1 MSTLLRYP
9 TAIEEGITKIECL
22 LTSDYNVVK
31 AAIQPLI
38 SRRSLA
44 LLLLQK
50 DPLVWEKV
58 QKTEPKFEAIEMVV
72 QSVQSQFSDP
82 LVLVIAKTRHQAAR
96 KIEELSLVKIKK
108 KSTESE
114 EFFHKLTVNPITG
127 FPLLFL
133 IIYVGIYQFVGGFGS
148 EVLVNHLNGVFTEQ
162 INPLINLIT
171 AQLLP
176 WPMLQNLIGNE
187 QGILTLGLRYVIAII
202 LPISTTFFLV
212 FSVLE
217 DSGYLPRISLLID
230 HFFKLIGLSGRSIIP
245 LILGLSCGSMGS
257 LVTRTLNNKREQ
269 FLVSLLFV
277 LVIPCSAQLGIIIG
291 LLSQNPTALIT
302 WTICI
307 ALLLAIIGTLT
318 TKALPGSLSYFY
330 MEIPPL
336 RLPHFRSIVSKTYSR
351 VRWYLS
357 EVIPWFILASIFIW
371 LGNITGL
378 LPLLIKGLEPIMLK
392 LDLPAEAATM
402 FIYGLF
408 RRDYGA
414 AEMFN
419 LHHSGVLM
427 ERQLGVAAVTLTLF
441 IPCISQVRFMVKKRG
456 LKTTIALTS
465 LVIIFAFSMGY
476 SLNQLLLILER
487 I

>member
-1 MSTLLRYP
+1 MSTFLRYP

-22 LTSDYNVVK
+22 LTADRNVIK
-31 AAIQPLI
+31 AAIQPLV

-50 DPLVWEKV
+50 DPLLWEKV
-58 QKTEPKFEAIEMVV
+58 RTTEPKCEAIEMVV
-72 QSVQSQFSDP
+72 ESVQAQFSDP
-82 LVLVIAKTRHQAAR
+82 LVLVIAKTRHQAAK
-96 KIEELSLVKIKK
+96 KIEELSLVNIKK

-114 EFFHKLTVNPITG
+114 EFFHRLTVNPITG

-133 IIYVGIYQFVGGFGS
+133 IIYVGIYRFVGGFGS
-148 EVLVNHLNGVFTEQ
+148 EVLVNNLDALFTGQ
-162 INPLINLIT
+162 INPLINFVVARLF
-171 AQLLP
+171 P
-176 WPMLQNLIGNE
+176 WPIIQNLIANE
-187 QGILTLGLRYVIAII
+187 QGILTLGMRYVIAII
-202 LPISTTFFLV
+202 FPITTTFFLV
-212 FSVLE
+212 FSILE
-217 DSGYLPRISLLID
+217 NSGYLPRISLLID

-245 LILGLSCGSMGS
+245 LIFGLSCGSMGS
-257 LVTRTLNNKREQ
+257 LVTRTLDNKRER
-269 FLVSLLFV
+269 FIVSLLLV

-291 LLSQNPTALIT
+291 LLSQNLTALII

-307 ALLLAIIGTLT
+307 ALILGIIGTLT
-318 TKALPGSLSYFY
+318 TKALPRSLSYCY

-336 RLPHFRSIVSKTYSR
+336 RLPHFRSIVTKTYSR

-371 LGNITGL
+371 IGNLTGL

-392 LDLPAEAATM
+392 LDLPTEAATM
-402 FIYGLF
+402 FIYGFF

-414 AEMFN
+414 VGMFD

-427 ERQLGVAAVTLTLF
+427 GRQLGVAAVTLTLF
-441 IPCISQVRFMVKKRG
+441 IPCVSQFRFMVKKRG
-456 LKTTIALTS
+456 VKTTIALIS
-465 LVIIFAFSMGY
+465 LVIMFAFSMGY
-476 SLNQLLLILER
+476 CLNKLLLILET